1 MGDPTVRV
9 KSPIVPVVWALGSA
23 ALAYLLMGKTEMPLL
38 EVGVWAILL
47 AEASLVSLPASS
59 GNRLSLAFAVSA
71 ALPFVLTLDGTGDL
85 PGTVDLAAAGAA
97 SAMGLLGTWMFR
109 TLRSDPADE
118 VMAAVLRHGFGVAA
132 YLVVFAGIVS
142 IAHSLPVP
150 DGNIDWVR
158 LFAFS
163 VAASLWFLIETSFWA
178 FMVFG
183 RNRLSRRYLWLLA
196 VKDWAVVLSLLTSGA
211 LFGFAWGELG
221 FWAVIIAGIPY
232 GFAHLAFYRS
242 QESRRTY
249 GQTIRALSR
258 IPEVAGL
265 SPKGHSDRT
274 SGMAIEVGQDL
285 GMTPDEVT
293 DLQYSALMHD
303 IGRITLNEP
312 SILKMGFTDE
322 DIARWGAEIV
332 AEAPYLSHV
341 ATLVRQQH
349 QPYRRPGEERDIEL
363 PMASKIIKATS
374 AYDHAT
380 MELGFSPLEALEVLH
395 RGAAYDFDPDVVQAV
410 RRVLE
415 RRGVVSA

>member
-1 MGDPTVRV
+1 MGDPRVPVR
-9 KSPIVPVVWALGSA
+9 SPLVPVVWALGSA
-23 ALAYLLMGKTEMPLL
+23 ALAYLLMGHTERSLL

-59 GNRLSLAFAVSA
+59 GNRLSLALAVST
-71 ALPFVLTLDGTGDL
+71 ALPFVLSSAGA
-85 PGTVDLAAAGAA
+85 VDLGAAGAA

-109 TLRSDPADE
+109 TLRSDPAEE
-118 VMAAVLRHGFGVAA
+118 VMAAVLRHGFGVAS

-142 IAHSLPVP
+142 MAGAFPAAAGNV
-150 DGNIDWVR
+150 DGVR
-158 LFAFS
+158 LVAFA
-163 VAASLWFLIETSFWA
+163 VAGSLWFLIETSLWA

-196 VKDWAVVLSLLTSGA
+196 VKDWTVVLSLLTTGA

-221 FWAVIIAGIPY
+221 FWAVVIAGIPY

-274 SGMAIEVGQDL
+274 ASIAIEVGQDL

-293 DLQYSALMHD
+293 DLQYTALMHD

-341 ATLVRQQH
+341 AALVRQQH
-349 QPYRRPGEERDIEL
+349 QPYRRPGEERDVDL
-363 PMASKIIKATS
+363 PMSSKIIKATS

-380 MELGFSPLEALEVLH
+380 MELGFSPLEGLEVLH

-415 RRGVVSA
+415 RRGVVPA

>member
-1 MGDPTVRV
+1 MGDPRV
-9 KSPIVPVVWALGSA
+9 PIKSPLMPVIFALGSA
-23 ALAYLLMGKTEMPLL
+23 ALAYLLMGQTQVSLL

-47 AEASLVSLPASS
+47 AEASLVSLPANS

-71 ALPFVLTLDGTGDL
+71 ALPFVLASGAV
-85 PGTVDLAAAGAA
+85 VDLAAAGAA
-97 SAMGLLGTWMFR
+97 SALGLLGTWMFR
-109 TLRSDPADE
+109 TLRSDPAEE
-118 VMAAVLRHGFGVAA
+118 VMAAVLRHGFGVAM

-142 IAHSLPVP
+142 IADSIPVP
-150 DGNIDWVR
+150 DGNLDWVR
-158 LFAFS
+158 LVAFAL
-163 VAASLWFLIETSFWA
+163 AAGLWFLIETSLWA

-221 FWAVIIAGIPY
+221 FWAVVIAGIPY
-232 GFAHLAFYRS
+232 GFAHLSFYRS

-349 QPYRRPGEERDIEL
+349 QPYRRPGEERDLEL

-415 RRGVVSA
+415 RRGVVPA

>member
-1 MGDPTVRV
+1 MGDPRVSVR
-9 KSPIVPVVWALGSA
+9 SPLVPVVWALGSA
-23 ALAYLLMGKTEMPLL
+23 AFAYLLMRETDISVLQ
-38 EVGVWAILL
+38 VGIWAILL

-59 GNRLSLAFAVSA
+59 GNRLSLAIAVSA
-71 ALPFVLTLDGTGDL
+71 ALPFVLTSNDS
-85 PGTVDLAAAGAA
+85 VDLAAAGAA

-109 TLRSDPADE
+109 TLRSDAAQE

-132 YLVVFAGIVS
+132 YLVVFAGSVS
-142 IAHSLPVP
+142 LGENIPVLA
-150 DGNIDWVR
+150 GTDWLR
-158 LFAFS
+158 LIAFS
-163 VAASLWFLIETSFWA
+163 IAASLWFLIETSLWS

-183 RNRLSRRYLWLLA
+183 RDRLSRRYLWLLA
-196 VKDWAVVLSLLTSGA
+196 VKDWPVVLSLLTTGA
-211 LFGFAWGELG
+211 LFGFAWSELG
-221 FWAVIIAGIPY
+221 FWAIVIAGIPY
-232 GFAHLAFYRS
+232 GFAHVAFYRS

-332 AEAPYLSHV
+332 AEAPYLSQV
-341 ATLVRQQH
+341 AALVRQQH
-349 QPYRRPGEERDIEL
+349 QPYRRPGEERDLEL

-415 RRGVVSA
+415 RRKVVPA

>member
-1 MGDPTVRV
+1 MGDPRVPV
-9 KSPIVPVVWALGSA
+9 KSPFVPVVWALGSA
-23 ALAYLLMGKTEMPLL
+23 ALAYLLMGETEMSLL
-38 EVGVWAILL
+38 EVGIWAILL

-59 GNRLSLAFAVSA
+59 GNRLSLAFTVAA
-71 ALPFVLTLDGTGDL
+71 ALPFVLTSG
-85 PGTVDLAAAGAA
+85 GTVDLAAAGAA
-97 SAMGLLGTWMFR
+97 SALGLLGTWMFR
-109 TLRSDPADE
+109 TLRSDPAEE
-118 VMAAVLRHGFGVAA
+118 VMAAVLRHGFGVAS

-142 IAHSLPVP
+142 LAEAVAISV
-150 DGNIDWVR
+150 GSVDWVR
-158 LFAFS
+158 LIAFS
-163 VAASLWFLIETSFWA
+163 VAAALWFLIETSLWA
-178 FMVFG
+178 SMVFG
-183 RNRLSRRYLWLLA
+183 RNRLSHRYLWLLA
-196 VKDWAVVLSLLTSGA
+196 VKDWAVVLSLLTTGA

-221 FWAVIIAGIPY
+221 FWAIVIAGIPY

-349 QPYRRPGEERDIEL
+349 QPYRRPGEERDLEL

-410 RRVLE
+410 RHTLE
-415 RRGVVSA
+415 RRGVVPA

>member
-1 MGDPTVRV
+1 MGDPRVPV
-9 KSPIVPVVWALGSA
+9 KSPLVPVIWALGSA
-23 ALAYLLMGKTEMPLL
+23 ALAYLLMGQTLMSLL

-47 AEASLVSLPASS
+47 AEASLISLPASS

-71 ALPFVLTLDGTGDL
+71 ALPFVLLGPGGT
-85 PGTVDLAAAGAA
+85 TDLAAAGAA
-97 SAMGLLGTWMFR
+97 ATMGLLGTWMFR
-109 TLRSDPADE
+109 TLRGDPAEE
-118 VMAAVLRHGFGVAA
+118 VMAAVLRHGFGVAL
-132 YLVVFAGIVS
+132 YLVVFVGVVS
-142 IAHSLPVP
+142 IADNFPPPGGDV
-150 DGNIDWVR
+150 DWVR
-158 LFAFS
+158 LIAFA

-211 LFGFAWGELG
+211 LFGFAWSELG
-221 FWAVIIAGIPY
+221 FWAIVIAGIPY
-232 GFAHLAFYRS
+232 GFAHLSFYRS

-303 IGRITLNEP
+303 IGRITLKET

-349 QPYRRPGEERDIEL
+349 QPYRRPGEERDFEL

-395 RGAAYDFDPDVVQAV
+395 RGAAYDFDPDVVHAV

-415 RRGVVSA
+415 RRGVVPA

>member
-1 MGDPTVRV
+1 MGDPRVPV
-9 KSPIVPVVWALGSA
+9 KSPLIPVIFALGSA
-23 ALAYLLMGKTEMPLL
+23 ALAYLLMGETEKSLL

-71 ALPFVLTLDGTGDL
+71 ALPFVLTVG
-85 PGTVDLAAAGAA
+85 GTVDLAAAGAA
-97 SAMGLLGTWMFR
+97 SALGLLGTWMFR
-109 TLRSDPADE
+109 TLRSDPAEE
-118 VMAAVLRHGFGVAA
+118 VMAAVLRHGFGVAV
-132 YLVVFAGIVS
+132 YLVLFTTIVNT
-142 IAHSLPVP
+142 ADGLPLSV
-150 DGNIDWVR
+150 GNADWVR
-158 LFAFS
+158 LAAFA
-163 VAASLWFLIETSFWA
+163 VAASMWFLIETSFWA

-211 LFGFAWGELG
+211 LFGFAWEELG
-221 FWAVIIAGIPY
+221 FVAIIVAGIPY

-265 SPKGHSDRT
+265 SPKGHSDRS

-293 DLQYSALMHD
+293 DLQYAALMHD

-332 AEAPYLSHV
+332 AEAPYLSLV

-349 QPYRRPGEERDIEL
+349 QPYRRPGEERDIDL
-363 PMASKIIKATS
+363 PLASKIIKAAS

-395 RGAAYDFDPDVVQAV
+395 RGAAYDFDPDVVHTV

-415 RRGVVSA
+415 RRGVVPA

>member
-1 MGDPTVRV
+1 MGDPRV
-9 KSPIVPVVWALGSA
+9 TLKSPLFPVVWALGSA
-23 ALAYLLMGKTEMPLL
+23 ALAYLLMGETEMSVLQ
-38 EVGVWAILL
+38 VGIWAILL

-71 ALPFVLTLDGTGDL
+71 ALPFVLITGDA
-85 PGTVDLAAAGAA
+85 VDLAAAGAA
-97 SAMGLLGTWMFR
+97 AAMGLLGTWMFR
-109 TLRSDPADE
+109 TLRSDPSEE
-118 VMAAVLRHGFGVAA
+118 VMAAVLRHGFGVAS
-132 YLVVFAGIVS
+132 YLVVFAGIV
-142 IAHSLPVP
+142 AMADALNVP
-150 DGNIDWVR
+150 ASESDWVH
-158 LFAFS
+158 LIAFAG
-163 VAASLWFLIETSFWA
+163 AASLWFLIETSLWA

-196 VKDWAVVLSLLTSGA
+196 AKDWAVVLSLLTTGA
-211 LFGFAWGELG
+211 LFGFAWGALG
-221 FWAVIIAGIPY
+221 LWAIIIAGIPY

-349 QPYRRPGEERDIEL
+349 QPYRRPGEERDLEL

-415 RRGVVSA
+415 RRQIVPA

>member
-1 MGDPTVRV
+1 MGDPRVPV
-9 KSPIVPVVWALGSA
+9 KSPLVPVIWALGSA
-23 ALAYLLMGKTEMPLL
+23 ALAYLLMRETPISVL
-38 EVGVWAILL
+38 EVGIWAILL

-59 GNRLSLAFAVSA
+59 GNRLTLAFAVSA
-71 ALPFVLTLDGTGDL
+71 ALPFVLSSLGSI
-85 PGTVDLAAAGAA
+85 DLAAAGAA
-97 SAMGLLGTWMFR
+97 ATMGLLGTWMFR
-109 TLRSDPADE
+109 TLRSDPAEE
-118 VMAAVLRHGFGVAA
+118 VMASVLRHGFGVAV
-132 YLVVFAGIVS
+132 YLVVFTGIVS
-142 IAHSLPVP
+142 IAKEIPALAGSLQ
-150 DGNIDWVR
+150 WVR
-158 LFAFS
+158 FGAFV
-163 VAASLWFLIETSFWA
+163 VAAALWFLIETSFWA

-183 RNRLSRRYLWLLA
+183 RNRLSRRYLFLLA
-196 VKDWAVVLSLLTSGA
+196 AKDWAVVLSLFTAGA

-221 FWAVIIAGIPY
+221 FWAVVIAGIPY

-285 GMTPDEVT
+285 GLTPDEVT

-332 AEAPYLSHV
+332 AEAPYLAHV

-349 QPYRRPGEERDIEL
+349 QPYRRPGEERDLEL
-363 PMASKIIKATS
+363 PIASKIIKATS

-380 MELGFSPLEALEVLH
+380 MELGFSPLEGLEVLH
-395 RGAAYDFDPDVVQAV
+395 RGAAYDFDPDVVHAV

-415 RRGVVSA
+415 RRGVVPA

>member
-1 MGDPTVRV
+1 MGDPRIAV
-9 KSPIVPVVWALGSA
+9 KSPLIPVVWALGSA
-23 ALAYLLMGKTEMPLL
+23 TLAYLLMGETEISVL
-38 EVGVWAILL
+38 EVGIWAILL

-59 GNRLSLAFAVSA
+59 GNRLSLAIAVSA
-71 ALPFVLTLDGTGDL
+71 ALPFVLISEGA
-85 PGTVDLAAAGAA
+85 VDLAAAGAA

-109 TLRSDPADE
+109 TLRSDPAEE

-132 YLVVFAGIVS
+132 YLVVFAGTVS
-142 IAHSLPVP
+142 LAEIIPGLA
-150 DGNIDWVR
+150 GTDWVR
-158 LFAFS
+158 LVAFS
-163 VAASLWFLIETSFWA
+163 VAAALWFLIETSLWA
-178 FMVFG
+178 SMVFG

-196 VKDWAVVLSLLTSGA
+196 VKDWAVVLSLLTAGA
-211 LFGFAWGELG
+211 LFGFAWGKPGDPARLG
-221 FWAVIIAGIPY
+221 FWAVVIAGIPY

-349 QPYRRPGEERDIEL
+349 QPYRRPGEERDLEL

-415 RRGVVSA
+415 RRGVVPA

>member
-1 MGDPTVRV
+1 MGDPRVPV
-9 KSPIVPVVWALGSA
+9 KSPLVPVIWALGSA
-23 ALAYLLMGKTEMPLL
+23 ALAYLLMGQTPMSLL

-47 AEASLVSLPASS
+47 AEASLISLPASS

-71 ALPFVLTLDGTGDL
+71 ALPFVLLAPGGT
-85 PGTVDLAAAGAA
+85 TDLAAAGAA
-97 SAMGLLGTWMFR
+97 ATLGLLGTWMFR
-109 TLRSDPADE
+109 TLRGDPAE
-118 VMAAVLRHGFGVAA
+118 EIMAAVLRHGFGVAL
-132 YLVVFAGIVS
+132 YLVVFVGVVS
-142 IAHSLPVP
+142 IADNFPAPGGDV
-150 DGNIDWVR
+150 DWVR
-158 LFAFS
+158 LMAFA
-163 VAASLWFLIETSFWA
+163 VAAALWFLIETSFWA

-211 LFGFAWGELG
+211 LFGFAWSELG
-221 FWAVIIAGIPY
+221 FWAIVIAGIPY
-232 GFAHLAFYRS
+232 GFAHLSFYRS
-242 QESRRTY
+242 QQSQSTY

-332 AEAPYLSHV
+332 AEAPYLSRV

-349 QPYRRPGEERDIEL
+349 QPYRRPGEERDFEL

-395 RGAAYDFDPDVVQAV
+395 RGAAYDFDPDVVHAV

-415 RRGVVSA
+415 RRGVVPA

>member
-1 MGDPTVRV
+1 MGDPRVPV
-9 KSPIVPVVWALGSA
+9 KSPLIPVIWALSSA
-23 ALAYLLMGKTEMPLL
+23 ALAYLLLGQTSMSVL
-38 EVGVWAILL
+38 EVGIWAILL
-47 AEASLVSLPASS
+47 AEASLVSLPANS

-71 ALPFVLTLDGTGDL
+71 ALPFVLTAGGAI
-85 PGTVDLAAAGAA
+85 DLAAAGAA
-97 SAMGLLGTWMFR
+97 VAMGLLGTWMFR
-109 TLRSDPADE
+109 TLRSDPAEE
-118 VMAAVLRHGFGVAA
+118 VMAAVLRHGFGVAV

-142 IAHSLPVP
+142 IADRIPVP
-150 DGNIDWVR
+150 AGNLDWVK
-158 LFAFS
+158 LVAFA

-211 LFGFAWGELG
+211 LFGFAWSELG
-221 FWAVIIAGIPY
+221 FWAVVIAGIPY
-232 GFAHLAFYRS
+232 GFAHLSFYRS

-332 AEAPYLSHV
+332 AEAPYLSVV

-349 QPYRRPGEERDIEL
+349 QPYRRPGEERDLEL

-415 RRGVVSA
+415 RRGVVPA

>member
-1 MGDPTVRV
+1 MGDPRVPVR
-9 KSPIVPVVWALGSA
+9 SPIVPVVWALGSA
-23 ALAYLLMGKTEMPLL
+23 ALAYLLMGHTERSLL

-59 GNRLSLAFAVSA
+59 GNRLSLALAVSA
-71 ALPFVLTLDGTGDL
+71 ALPFVLSSAGA
-85 PGTVDLAAAGAA
+85 VDLGAAGAA

-109 TLRSDPADE
+109 TLRSDPAEE
-118 VMAAVLRHGFGVAA
+118 VMAAVLRHGFGVAS
-132 YLVVFAGIVS
+132 YLVLFAGIVS
-142 IAHSLPVP
+142 MAGAFPAAAANV
-150 DGNIDWVR
+150 DGVR
-158 LFAFS
+158 LVAFA
-163 VAASLWFLIETSFWA
+163 VAGSLWFLIETSFWA

-196 VKDWAVVLSLLTSGA
+196 VKDWTVVLSLLTTGA

-221 FWAVIIAGIPY
+221 FWAVVIAGIPY

-274 SGMAIEVGQDL
+274 ASIAIEVGQDL

-293 DLQYSALMHD
+293 DLQYTALMHD

-349 QPYRRPGEERDIEL
+349 QPYRRPGEERDVDL
-363 PMASKIIKATS
+363 PMSSKIIKATS

-380 MELGFSPLEALEVLH
+380 MELGFSPLEGLEVLH

-415 RRGVVSA
+415 RRGVVPA

>member
-1 MGDPTVRV
+1 
-9 KSPIVPVVWALGSA
+9 
-23 ALAYLLMGKTEMPLL
+23 
-38 EVGVWAILL
+38 
-47 AEASLVSLPASS
+47 
-59 GNRLSLAFAVSA
+59 
-71 ALPFVLTLDGTGDL
+71 
-85 PGTVDLAAAGAA
+85 
-97 SAMGLLGTWMFR
+97 
-109 TLRSDPADE
+109 
-118 VMAAVLRHGFGVAA
+118 
-132 YLVVFAGIVS
+132 
-142 IAHSLPVP
+142 
-150 DGNIDWVR
+150 
-158 LFAFS
+158 
-163 VAASLWFLIETSFWA
+163 
-178 FMVFG
+178 MVFG
-183 RNRLSRRYLWLLA
+183 RDRLSRRYLWLLA
-196 VKDWAVVLSLLTSGA
+196 VKDWPVVLSLLTTGA
-211 LFGFAWGELG
+211 LFGFAWSELG
-221 FWAVIIAGIPY
+221 FWAIVIAGIPY

-274 SGMAIEVGQDL
+274 SGMAVEVGQDL

-293 DLQYSALMHD
+293 DLQYTALMHD

-341 ATLVRQQH
+341 AALVRQQH
-349 QPYRRPGEERDIEL
+349 QPYRRPGEERDLEL

-415 RRGVVSA
+415 RRKAVPA

>member
-1 MGDPTVRV
+1 MGDPRV
-9 KSPIVPVVWALGSA
+9 TLKSPLFPVVWALGSA
-23 ALAYLLMGKTEMPLL
+23 ALAYLLMSETEMSVLQ
-38 EVGVWAILL
+38 VGVWAILL

-71 ALPFVLTLDGTGDL
+71 ALPFVLTAGDG
-85 PGTVDLAAAGAA
+85 VDLAAAGAA
-97 SAMGLLGTWMFR
+97 VAMGLLGTWMFR
-109 TLRSDPADE
+109 TLRSDPSEE
-118 VMAAVLRHGFGVAA
+118 VMAAVLRHGFGVAS
-132 YLVVFAGIVS
+132 YLVVFTGIVA
-142 IAHSLPVP
+142 IADAMGVSAG
-150 DGNIDWVR
+150 DRDWVQ
-158 LFAFS
+158 LTAFA
-163 VAASLWFLIETSFWA
+163 VAASLWFLIETSLWA

-196 VKDWAVVLSLLTSGA
+196 VKDWEVVLSLLTTGA
-211 LFGFAWGELG
+211 LFGFAWSGLG
-221 FWAVIIAGIPY
+221 FWAIVIAGIPY

-242 QESRRTY
+242 QESQRTY

-293 DLQYSALMHD
+293 DLQFSALMHD

-349 QPYRRPGEERDIEL
+349 QPYRRPGEERDLEL

-415 RRGVVSA
+415 RRRVVPA

>member
-1 MGDPTVRV
+1 MGDPRV
-9 KSPIVPVVWALGSA
+9 PIKSPLVPVIWALGSA
-23 ALAYLLMGKTEMPLL
+23 ALAYLLMGQTQKSLL
-38 EVGVWAILL
+38 EIGVWAILL

-71 ALPFVLTLDGTGDL
+71 ALPFVLTSGGA
-85 PGTVDLAAAGAA
+85 VDLAAAGAA

-109 TLRSDPADE
+109 TLRSDPAEE

-132 YLVVFAGIVS
+132 YLVVFAGVES
-142 IAHSLPVP
+142 IADSIPVP
-150 DGNIDWVR
+150 DGSTDWVH
-158 LFAFS
+158 LVGFA
-163 VAASLWFLIETSFWA
+163 VAASLWFLIETSLWA

-196 VKDWAVVLSLLTSGA
+196 VKDWTVVLSLLTTGA
-211 LFGFAWGELG
+211 LFGFAWAELG
-221 FWAVIIAGIPY
+221 FWAIVIAGIPY
-232 GFAHLAFYRS
+232 GFAHLAFYRY

-341 ATLVRQQH
+341 ATLVSQQH
-349 QPYRRPGEERDIEL
+349 QPYRRPGEERDLEL

-410 RRVLE
+410 RRALE
-415 RRGVVSA
+415 RRGVVPA

>member
-1 MGDPTVRV
+1 MGDPRIPV
-9 KSPIVPVVWALGSA
+9 KSPLMPVIFALGSA
-23 ALAYLLMGKTEMPLL
+23 ALAYLLMNQTQISLL

-47 AEASLVSLPASS
+47 AEASLVSLPANS

-71 ALPFVLTLDGTGDL
+71 ALPFVLASG
-85 PGTVDLAAAGAA
+85 GTVDLAAAGAA
-97 SAMGLLGTWMFR
+97 SALGLLGTWMFR
-109 TLRSDPADE
+109 TLRSDPAEE
-118 VMAAVLRHGFGVAA
+118 VMAAVLRHGFGVAM

-142 IAHSLPVP
+142 IADRLPVP
-150 DGNIDWVR
+150 DGNTEWVR
-158 LFAFS
+158 LIAF
-163 VAASLWFLIETSFWA
+163 VAAASLWFLIETSLWA

-196 VKDWAVVLSLLTSGA
+196 VKDWAVVLSLLTTGA

-221 FWAVIIAGIPY
+221 FWAVVIAGIPY
-232 GFAHLAFYRS
+232 GFAHLSFYRS

-274 SGMAIEVGQDL
+274 AGMAIEVGQDL

-293 DLQYSALMHD
+293 DLQYTALMHD

-332 AEAPYLSHV
+332 AEAPYLSRV

-349 QPYRRPGEERDIEL
+349 QPYRRPGEERDLEL